1 MMSSFSGT
9 DSVRS
14 TATIR
19 RNGNGGRPRSSIQVF
34 EQGPMPGVPP
44 PEVIPVVM
52 PTPPSSRQK
61 DARKE
66 SNANGTY
73 KPPLVAKLSNKLSS
87 DVQPNHRF
95 QYNATDDYAKKGKHE
110 LIINVKL
117 QFSYKLGFLTK
128 NIYLYQLNFQIQF
141 F

>member
-1 MMSSFSGT
+1 MSSFNGT

-14 TATIR
+14 ATIR

-61 DARKE
+61 ENRKDGNE
-66 SNANGTY
+66 NGTY

-87 DVQPNHRF
+87 GPGSLEPNHRF
-95 QYNATDDYAKKGKHE
+95 QYNATDDYAKKG
-110 LIINVKL
+110 
-117 QFSYKLGFLTK
+117 
-128 NIYLYQLNFQIQF
+128 
-141 F
+141 